1 MKSFVFVRS
10 GAKREK
16 SNRKVIGKMPFG
28 KSPLEALEIMKM
40 PGVILAYKYT
50 QFRQRRRE
58 AESRRVTERE
68 LNALH
73 HKIVSFCGFSL

>member
-1 MKSFVFVRS
+1 
-10 GAKREK
+10 
-16 SNRKVIGKMPFG
+16 MPFG

-40 PGVILAYKYT
+40 PGMILAYKYS

-73 HKIVSFCGFSL
+73 HKIVSYLTFLLIAVKKILREIFITFSNQLTF